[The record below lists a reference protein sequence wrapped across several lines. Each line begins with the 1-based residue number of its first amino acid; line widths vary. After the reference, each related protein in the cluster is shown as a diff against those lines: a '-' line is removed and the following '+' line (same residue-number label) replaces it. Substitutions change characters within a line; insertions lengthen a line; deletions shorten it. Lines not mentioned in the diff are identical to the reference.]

1 MRSDRSVKTPF
12 YEEEHWLANANKAL
26 NAQSPSEVVQF
37 ILERA
42 ERPIVTTSFGPHA
55 AALLDLVIQQ
65 RPDVPVVWVDH
76 GFNTNETYRFA
87 RKLIERF
94 NLNMKIYAPVQTP
107 AWITTTLG
115 GVPDVNDA
123 EHAEFTRRVK
133 LEPFSRALTELEPD
147 AWITGI
153 RAEETKLRASLD
165 TLSMDGRGLLK
176 VAPLLRWQEADL
188 ERYLREQNLPS
199 EANYFDPTKGIEG
212 RECGLHQGSTA
223 TAA

>member
-1 MRSDRSVKTPF
+1 MSLLR
-12 YEEEHWLANANKAL
+12 EEEREGWLLGANAKL
-26 NAQSPSEVVQF
+26 QGQSPADVVTF

-42 ERPIVTTSFGPHA
+42 ERPIVTTSFGAHA
-55 AALLDLVIQQ
+55 AVLLDLVTQQ
-65 RPDVPVVWVDH
+65 QPDIPVVWVDH

-87 RKLIERF
+87 RRLIDRF
-94 NLNMKIYAPVQTP
+94 DLNLKIYAPVQTP

-115 GVPDVNDA
+115 GVPDVNDP

-133 LEPFSRALTELEPD
+133 LEPFTRALTELAPD

-153 RAEETKLRASLD
+153 RAEETQLRASLN

-176 VAPLLRWQEADL
+176 VAPLLRWQEKDL
-188 ERYLREQNLPS
+188 ERYLDDNDLPS

>member
-1 MRSDRSVKTPF
+1 MKVGCEVRHNFDDPQWRSD
-12 YEEEHWLANANKAL
+12 ANTSLRGK
-26 NAQSPSEVVQF
+26 SPAEVLRY

-42 ERPIVTTSFGPHA
+42 ERPIVTTSFGAHA
-55 AALLDLVIQQ
+55 AVLLDLVTQE

-76 GFNTNETYRFA
+76 GFNTDATYRFA
-87 RKLIERF
+87 RQLIERF
-94 NLNMKIYAPVQTP
+94 DLNMKIYAPVQTP

-133 LEPFSRALTELEPD
+133 LEPFSRALSELAPD

-153 RAEETKLRASLD
+153 RAEETELRASLD
-165 TLSMDGRGLLK
+165 TLSVDGRGLLK
-176 VAPLLRWQEADL
+176 VAPLLRWREADI
-188 ERYLREQNLPS
+188 ERYLHARDLPS